1 MLAAQQSKRP
11 AHGLGIERVARMPGM
26 TAQKGMR
33 DRTPIDQIKVA
44 LAQGPAPR
52 VEARRRLGDREHAD
66 GLGQQRIESA
76 RQAIRRHPGGGG
88 EARHL
93 GESVDARVGAAGPG
107 DLDGL
112 SENSLRGRHH
122 EPLHGGAAGLH
133 LPALEVRAVVR
144 QGQAQGAQG
153 RLSG

>member
-1 MLAAQQSKRP
+1 
-11 AHGLGIERVARMPGM
+11 M
-26 TAQKGMR
+26 TAQEWMG
-33 DRTPIDQIKVA
+33 DRAPIDQIEVA

-52 VEARRRLGDREHAD
+52 VEAGRRLGGREHAD
-66 GLGQQRIESA
+66 GLGQQGIESA
-76 RQAIRRHPGGGG
+76 RQTVRRYPGRGG
-88 EARHL
+88 EADHL
-93 GESVDARVGAAGPG
+93 TDSVDPRVGAAGPG